1 MKSGENHPL
10 ADTKTQKSFTAKDA
24 TTSERRMSESN
35 NADAT
40 LRSTPETVSW
50 GWIAADR
57 APVLRMKSGQT
68 LRIDTVTHQGI
79 NTSDDPVTFFGRA
92 GISAEK
98 VLPDAIEIFQRVK
111 REGNAGPHLLT
122 GPVHV
127 EDAQPGDMLEVRVL
141 DVEIRVPY
149 GVNATGPGS
158 GAVPDLLAQPEQ
170 KVIQLDLQRKVA
182 LFAREVE
189 VPLAPFMGIV
199 AVAPPPGLKR
209 VSTKPPGAFGGNIDF
224 KHLVAGSTLYLPVF
238 NDGALF
244 YTGDG
249 HACQGDGEVDGTAI
263 EISLTPTVQ
272 LIVHKEAGGSMKWP
286 RAEDAAHYYSTGMAP
301 TLDEALREAIRE
313 AVNFLQARAGL
324 TATEA
329 YALCSLAVDFRIGEA
344 VNNVLMVYGAIPKRL
359 FRRNPDYW
367 AAKREG

>member
-1 MKSGENHPL
+1 MSLTMHEH
-10 ADTKTQKSFTAKDA
+10 DA
-24 TTSERRMSESN
+24 H
-35 NADAT
+35 

-57 APVLRMKSGQT
+57 APVLRVKSGQT
-68 LRIDTVTHQGI
+68 VRIDTVTHQGL
-79 NTSDDPVTFFGRA
+79 NTPQNPVAFFGAA
-92 GISAEK
+92 GIRPQDVLKDASEIYSA
-98 VLPDAIEIFQRVK
+98 VK
-111 REGNAGPHLLT
+111 RADGAGPHILT

-127 EDAQPGDMLEVRVL
+127 EGAQPGDMLEVRVL

-158 GAVPDLLAQPEQ
+158 GVVPDLLTKAEQ
-170 KVIQLDLQRKVA
+170 KIIHLDLKRNVA
-182 LFAREVE
+182 LFARDVE

-199 AVAPPPGLKR
+199 AVAPPPRLKR

-224 KHLVAGSTLYLPVF
+224 KHLIAGSTLYLPVF

-263 EISLTPTVQ
+263 EISLTPTLQ
-272 LIVHKEAGGSMKWP
+272 LIVHKGAGRAMNWP
-286 RAEDAAHYYSTGMAP
+286 RAEDAANHYSMGMGP
-301 TLDEALREAIRE
+301 NLDEALQHAIRE
-313 AVNFLQARAGL
+313 TVEFLQSRAAL
-324 TATEA
+324 SVAEA

-344 VNNVLMVYGAIPKRL
+344 VNNVLMVYGVIPKRL
-359 FRRNPDYW
+359 FRQQAAYW
-367 AAKREG
+367 AEQR